1 MNKEKYF
8 ENGRLK
14 RESIAMDIKYH
25 RISHDDL
32 MSLIS
37 DPDISKGFFG
47 DTYKDKVPR
56 EEWNEQYL
64 DQLSYAVVGESF
76 NKDYL
81 LYLEQV
87 ANSVGKKKIDVK
99 IIVGG
104 VVLVIAVLILIIV
117 LTD

>member
-14 RESIAMDIKYH
+14 RESIVMDIKCH

-37 DPDISKGFFG
+37 DPEFSKEFCGDI
-47 DTYKDKVPR
+47 YKDKVPR

-64 DQLSYAVVGESF
+64 DKLSYAVVGEGF

-81 LYLEQV
+81 LYMEQV
-87 ANSVGKKKIDVK
+87 ANGIGEKKINTK

-104 VVLVIAVLILIIV
+104 VVLVIAVIV
-117 LTD
+117 LIAVLAN